1 MPRRLSALAGGHRC
15 GHRFFLK
22 ICVRRVTSASGLIH
36 VLAHQSGFRVQ
47 RGGVRRGDGE
57 IFVSVDPAT
66 PARLR
71 GGDAAAAESP
81 GLRQQLSPGLL
92 DLHAFD
98 TELIPDVRRELHFF
112 TRYHCFCF

>member
-1 MPRRLSALAGGHRC
+1 MILDC
-15 GHRFFLK
+15 GD
-22 ICVRRVTSASGLIH
+22 
-36 VLAHQSGFRVQ
+36 FRVQ

-71 GGDAAAAESP
+71 GGDAAAGESP
-81 GLRQQLSPGLL
+81 GLRQELSPGLL

-112 TRYHCFCF
+112 YKILLLLFLMISRS